1 MTSIV
6 GQDIGRY
13 HVIEQLGQGGMATV
27 YRAYDTRLEREVA
40 LKFIR
45 REEIGPAY
53 LDQLF
58 KRFEREAKS
67 LAQLSHPNI
76 VKVYDYG
83 EFEGVPYLVMEYLPG
98 GTLKQRMGHPMAAAD
113 AARLLAPIARALAYA
128 HHDNII
134 HRDVKPANILITRSG
149 EPMLTDFGIAK
160 ILSGEG
166 GVTLTGTGVGLG
178 TPDYMAPEQWT
189 NQVVPQ
195 TDIYALGI
203 VFYEMVTGRRPF
215 TADTPAAVLIKQM
228 QDPLPRPQTLAPDLP
243 DQAEQLLYKA
253 LAKDP
258 HDRFATMELMAAA
271 LENLTRPADA
281 GAQTRVAGRE
291 DLAAATRLARVAGA
305 PATPPSGVSSP
316 PSGSVKPPAGRPA
329 TEPAAPSPKETPS
342 QAFVPT
348 VVMPAQT
355 AAAPAAP
362 QAPSMAAKAP
372 PMVPVWVWA
381 LAGVTLVAVVG
392 LVALGALI
400 LPKIFPASPVA
411 SPIPTSALAQAAP
424 TRAPDLS
431 QPSPAVPATSA
442 VLSIGSTR
450 VAEKDGMTQAYVPAG
465 PFLLGS
471 DDAIA
476 RPDEKPRHITNLDD
490 YWIDLTDVTNAM
502 FQKFTAATAYETEA
516 AKDGVGFAYVGGKW
530 VDVQGADWLH
540 PQGPS
545 SDIANLSNHPVVQVT
560 WTDALRYCQWA
571 GRHLPTEAQ
580 WEKAARG
587 RDGRPYPWGSG
598 APSVRMLNFNQENH
612 GTTQVGMYIKGA
624 SPYGALDMA
633 GNVWNWTLDWYDEQY
648 YSGSPPVKNPLG
660 PLNGQMRV
668 LRGGSWFDGEER
680 VRTTARYPLDPH
692 SRGSNVGFRCASAP

>member
-1 MTSIV
+1 MTSFV

-13 HVIEQLGQGGMATV
+13 NVVEQLGQGGMATV

-134 HRDVKPANILITRSG
+134 HRDVKPANVLITRSG

-166 GVTLTGTGVGLG
+166 SVTLTGTGVGLG

-203 VFYEMVTGRRPF
+203 VFYEMVTGHRPF

-228 QDPLPRPQTLAPDLP
+228 QDPLPRPQTFAPDLP
-243 DQAEQLLYKA
+243 EQAEQVLYKA

-258 HDRFATMELMAAA
+258 HDRFATMDLMAAA
-271 LENLTRPADA
+271 LENLTRPADV
-281 GAQTRVAGRE
+281 GAQTRVAARE
-291 DLAAATRLARVAGA
+291 DLAAATRLAAGV
-305 PATPPSGVSSP
+305 PATPPSGIP
-316 PSGSVKPPAGRPA
+316 TPA
-329 TEPAAPSPKETPS
+329 AAPSPQEAPS

-348 VVMPAQT
+348 VMMPAQT
-355 AAAPAAP
+355 VAATAAPQVPAAAP
-362 QAPSMAAKAP
+362 KASST
-372 PMVPVWVWA
+372 VPVWVWA
-381 LAGVTLVAVVG
+381 LIGVTLVAVVG

-411 SPIPTSALAQAAP
+411 SPTPTSARAQAAP
-424 TRAPDLS
+424 TQAPDLTK
-431 QPSPAVPATSA
+431 PSPGASVTSA
-442 VLSIGSTR
+442 VLGIGSTR
-450 VAEKDGMTQAYVPAG
+450 VAVKDGMTQAYVPAG
-465 PFLLGS
+465 PFLVGS
-471 DDAIA
+471 DDVIA
-476 RPDEKPRHITNLDD
+476 RPDEKPRHISNLDG

-502 FQKFTAATAYETEA
+502 FLKFTAATAYETEA
-516 AKDGVGFAYVGGKW
+516 QKDGMGFAYVGGQW

-545 SDIANLSNHPVVQVT
+545 SDIKNLSNHPVVQVS

-587 RDGRPYPWGSG
+587 RDGRLYPWGSG
-598 APSVRMLNFNQENH
+598 APGARMLNFNQENH
-612 GTTQVGMYIKGA
+612 GTTQVGIYTQGA

-648 YSGSPPVKNPLG
+648 YSSSPPAKNPLG
-660 PLNGQMRV
+660 PLTGQMRV
-668 LRGGSWFDGEER
+668 TRGGSWFDNEER

>member
-1 MTSIV
+1 MTSLV

-83 EFEGVPYLVMEYLPG
+83 DFEGVPYLVMEYLPG
-98 GTLKQRMGHPMAAAD
+98 GTLKQRLGHPRPAAE
-113 AARLLAPIARALAYA
+113 AARLLAPIARALAFA
-128 HHDNII
+128 HHENII

-228 QDPLPRPQTLAPDLP
+228 QDPLPRPQSFVPDLP
-243 DQAEQLLYKA
+243 DLAEQLLYKA

-258 HDRFATMELMAAA
+258 HERYATMDLMAAA
-271 LENLTRPADA
+271 LENLMRTSDAQAETRAASKDTLQA
-281 GAQTRVAGRE
+281 ATRVA
-291 DLAAATRLARVAGA
+291 AGA
-305 PATPPSGVSSP
+305 PAAP
-316 PSGSVKPPAGRPA
+316 PPAAIP
-329 TEPAAPSPKETPS
+329 TSPS
-342 QAFVPT
+342 QKAASPEFVPT
-348 VVMPAQT
+348 VVMPAET
-355 AAAPAAP
+355 VVAPAAP
-362 QAPSMAAKAP
+362 PAPSAAPKAQAK
-372 PMVPVWVWA
+372 VPVWAWA
-381 LAGVTLVAVVG
+381 
-392 LVALGALI
+392 LVALGLLAVIVVIGVGALA
-400 LPKIFPASPVA
+400 LANSGKAYPAASPV
-411 SPIPTSALAQAAP
+411 PTLAQAQAVVPTQFGPAASPTPLSGAQPAAAAP
-424 TRAPDLS
+424 G
-431 QPSPAVPATSA
+431 
-442 VLSIGSTR
+442 IGSTR
-450 VAEKDGMTQAYVPAG
+450 VSGKDGMTQVYVPAG
-465 PFLLGS
+465 PFLMGT
-471 DDAIA
+471 DDASA
-476 RPDEKPRHITNLDD
+476 PQNEKPRHIVNLDA
-490 YWIDLTDVTNAM
+490 YWIDQTDVTNAM
-502 FQKFTAATAYETEA
+502 FVKFTAATGYETEA
-516 AKDGVGFAYVGGKW
+516 QQDGVGYAYVDGQW
-530 VDVQGADWLH
+530 ANIQSADWLH

-545 SDIANLSNHPVVQVT
+545 SSIKNFSSHPVVQVT
-560 WTDALRYCQWA
+560 WTDALKYCQWA

-598 APSVRMLNFNQENH
+598 APGVRMLNFNQENH
-612 GTTQVGMYIKGA
+612 GTTQVGIYTQGA

-633 GNVWNWTLDWYDEQY
+633 GNVWNWTLDWYDENY
-648 YSGSPPVKNPLG
+648 YSSGPPAKNPLG
-660 PLNGQMRV
+660 PLTGQMRV
-668 LRGGSWFDGEER
+668 LRGGSWFDDQQG
-680 VRTTARYPLDPH
+680 VRTTVRFALDPP
-692 SRGSNVGFRCASAP
+692 SRGSNVGFRCASVP